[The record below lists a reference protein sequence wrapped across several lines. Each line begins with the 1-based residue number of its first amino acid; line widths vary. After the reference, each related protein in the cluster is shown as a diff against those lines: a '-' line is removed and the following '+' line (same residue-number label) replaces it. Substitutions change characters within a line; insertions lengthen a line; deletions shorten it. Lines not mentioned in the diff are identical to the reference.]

1 MKPLHLT
8 SDIQARL
15 GIKAVLIFGFAASLT
30 CNVLLAIAF
39 AAKSDTHRTT
49 IVPPNITKSF
59 WVEDNAVSPE
69 YLEQMGAYVLNL
81 ALNNTPVSAE
91 FNARQLLKIVTPG
104 SYGQLERTL
113 LAGAREMKENAAT
126 TVWSPSTATPH
137 TDRNAIVFA
146 GVKTTWIGDKR
157 TSQEQKS
164 YLVRF
169 TYSGGKIL
177 LREIAEINP
186 KEPNKEGGDDGK

>member
-1 MKPLHLT
+1 MKPTQLT

-15 GIKAVLIFGFAASLT
+15 GIKAVLIYGFAASLT
-30 CNVLLAIAF
+30 CNVLLAAAF

-69 YLEQMGAYVLNL
+69 YLEQMGSYVLNL
-81 ALNNTPVSAE
+81 ALTNTPSSAE
-91 FNARQLLKIVTPG
+91 YNARQLLKVVAPA
-104 SYGQLERTL
+104 SYGTLERTL
-113 LAGAREMKENAAT
+113 LAGAREMKENSAT

-137 TDRNAIVFA
+137 VDKNAIVYS
-146 GVKTTWIGDKR
+146 GVRTTWIGDKR
-157 TSQEQKS
+157 TSQEQKT

-169 TYSGGKIL
+169 SYSGGKIL
-177 LREIAEINP
+177 LRELVEVSP
-186 KEPNKEGGDDGK
+186 KDPLKETADDTK